1 VLVMEYAA
9 KYGSVEKGI
18 MALVADQKTGK
29 KLG

>member
-18 MALVADQKTGK
+18 AALVADLKAGK
-29 KLG
+29 KTV